1 MIVRDNCHPFKAGL
15 LLWFQIPLWVC
26 FSVSLRNLVSK
37 LPVDDVA
44 AEITLLEMSVGGV
57 GWIHNLLAPDPT
69 FILPVTMGLAN
80 LAIIEVSC
88 SLLNCIFSLYNFS
101 CKFYQK

>member
-1 MIVRDNCHPFKAGL
+1 MRDNCHPFKTGL

-26 FSVSLRNLVSK
+26 YSVSLRNLVNK

-44 AEITLLEMSVGGV
+44 AEITVLELALGGT
-57 GWIHNLLAPDPT
+57 GWFHNLIAPDPT

-80 LAIIEVSC
+80 LAIVEVSYKR
-88 SLLNCIFSLYNFS
+88 LFPIRY
-101 CKFYQK
+101 